1 MPNSLVRWSASNFP
15 RMIRY
20 RLAEVSELDDL
31 KSFLFEHAT
40 NPWNYLPTGG
50 VDSEFSLVAQQQASA
65 LVAVEGN
72 KPVGFVIFY
81 HPTILPSKY
90 HQYTNG
96 NNAIYIAEAA
106 VHRNYG
112 GQGIGTHLLTLVIE
126 RAPALAHRCWLLIG
140 MSRML
145 RLLVWWEKPV
155 LLSYA
160 RSLMSRAVIM
170 AVKKPQF
177 LAWRWA
183 LWVSY

>member
-1 MPNSLVRWSASNFP
+1 
-15 RMIRY
+15 MIRY

-126 RAPALAHRCWLLIG
+126 RAPALGASMLIIDRHEQNAASAG
-140 MSRML
+140 MMRKAGFIELCTFVDEPRRNYGSKKTTILGMTL
-145 RLLVWWEKPV
+145 G
-155 LLSYA
+155 A
-160 RSLMSRAVIM
+160 MS
-170 AVKKPQF
+170 
-177 LAWRWA
+177 
-183 LWVSY
+183 

>member
-1 MPNSLVRWSASNFP
+1 
-15 RMIRY
+15 MIRY

-96 NNAIYIAEAA
+96 NNEFI
-106 VHRNYG
+106 
-112 GQGIGTHLLTLVIE
+112 LLKLRSIE
-126 RAPALAHRCWLLIG
+126 TMEVRALAPIYLL
-140 MSRML
+140 
-145 RLLVWWEKPV
+145 
-155 LLSYA
+155 
-160 RSLMSRAVIM
+160 
-170 AVKKPQF
+170 
-177 LAWRWA
+177 
-183 LWVSY
+183 